1 MGETWLQGPQCVRG
15 KLHALRTLKE
25 EKAERH
31 LPPPRAA
38 RLGPPSVLPETRE
51 TPTLEFSGRAS
62 EPSQI
67 SDLGSLIS
75 GGGGLCPVL
84 LELLCNIPKAISRSL
99 VPTPASMGVTA
110 FSVSLER

>member
-15 KLHALRTLKE
+15 KLHALGALK

-51 TPTLEFSGRAS
+51 TPTLELSGRAS

-99 VPTPASMGVTA
+99 VPTPPPWRELLLV
-110 FSVSLER
+110 